1 MAARGRR
8 ELTKAK
14 SERGL
19 TTKQEKFL
27 LLYPEK
33 LNVYR
38 TAEAVGISKSNIIR
52 DIQKDSP
59 FGDAV
64 RKLTDDLEGDPRFN
78 KAGSIAA
85 LYEMEDS
92 IKEDPELEPKERYR
106 LLLDIRKEINKMI
119 DGNIASQ
126 KKVVEKKNIT
136 LNGTYDF
143 TKLPEAQETKTIDI
157 SHKEID

>member
-1 MAARGRR
+1 MSSRN
-8 ELTKAK
+8 EISKAK
-14 SERGL
+14 SDKGL
-19 TTKQEKFL
+19 TVKQEKFL

-59 FGDAV
+59 FGIAV
-64 RKLTDDLEGDPRFN
+64 RQLTADLENDPRFN

-85 LYEMEDS
+85 LYEMEDN
-92 IKEDPELEPKERYR
+92 ITNDPELEPAVKYR

-143 TKLPEAQETKTIDI
+143 TKLPEAQQTKTIDI